1 MTTQTQK
8 PQTEAVDEDDFSL
21 NAAPMVFMVNHENVI
36 EQAYAAHDMAFLGQL
51 AESDEYKELFGDM
64 GWDQA
69 YDRYEC
75 MSGKCD

>member
-1 MTTQTQK
+1 MTTQIQK
-8 PQTEAVDEDDFSL
+8 QQNESMDEDDFSL
-21 NAAPMVFMVNHENVI
+21 NTAQMVFMMNHENAI
-36 EQAYAAHDMAFLGQL
+36 EQAYSAHNMEFLRQL
-51 AESDEYKELFGDM
+51 AESGEYKELFGDM